1 MNKKIS
7 KPFWIL
13 QIVFEFLIFHF
24 LSAIRHANMPYAHS
38 MIWIH
43 KQSDLIDMAHFFALH
58 FRFINLSFIRM
69 VFDMFPIFFFFA
81 RQQSFSH
88 IHRFWLGFQFFFL
101 LLLIFIAPCL
111 PTPSS
116 ISAFLSPT
124 CLPLSPSYSSFLSIF
139 FSFFQS
145 AFSRLLPHH
154 FLFSRACS
162 LFIEMNLSLI
172 RIANSK

>member
-81 RQQSFSH
+81 WQQSFSH
-88 IHRFWLGFQFFFL
+88 IHRFWLGFQFFFC
-101 LLLIFIAPCL
+101 F
-111 PTPSS
+111 
-116 ISAFLSPT
+116 FLSSSHPVSPRP
-124 CLPLSPSYSSFLSIF
+124 LPFRNFYRPLAYPSLPHSLP
-139 FSFFQS
+139 
-145 AFSRLLPHH
+145 FSRS
-154 FLFSRACS
+154 FS
-162 LFIEMNLSLI
+162 LFFNLPSLAFYPI
-172 RIANSK
+172 TSSSPALVLYLSK